1 MATARFSTP
10 GRVCLFGE
18 HQDYLHLPVVPC
30 AISLRITVDAAHQR
44 ERMISI
50 ALPDIGSREE
60 FPLAEPLSYR
70 HERDYLRSGL
80 NVLRRHGFSFDRGI
94 RATVY
99 SEIPINAG
107 TSSSSALLVTWVAL
121 LGCLSDQAR
130 RLSPE
135 ECARYAH
142 EAEVLEFGEPGGQM
156 DHYST
161 ALGGILAIEFAPALR
176 LEQLSV
182 SPGTFVLGNSG
193 EPKDTTGILSRVKN
207 RVLHLTRML
216 EQRHT
221 GFSLHTATESTI
233 ADLGAELSADD
244 ASLLEGTIRNRQLT
258 HEARQLLGSASVD
271 YRALGALLD
280 EHHAVLR
287 DRLRISTP
295 KIDRMLDAARAAG
308 AYGGKINGSG
318 GGGCMFV
325 YAPDDPESVGRAIA
339 GAGGEAYVVSMT
351 DGVRLESS

>member
-44 ERMISI
+44 DRLVSI

-60 FPLAEPLSYR
+60 FPLVEPLSYR
-70 HERDYLRSGL
+70 HERDYLRSGV
-80 NVLRRHGFSFDRGI
+80 NVMRRHGYSFDRGI

-99 SEIPINAG
+99 SDIPINAG

-121 LGCLSDQAR
+121 LGCLSDQEK
-130 RLSPE
+130 RLAPE

-161 ALGGILAIEFAPALR
+161 ALGGIIAIDFVPALR

-207 RVLHLTRML
+207 RVLHLTHML
-216 EQRHT
+216 EQRHP
-221 GFSLHTATESTI
+221 GFSLHTAAESTI
-233 ADLGAELSADD
+233 ADLGAELSAED
-244 ASLLEGTIRNRQLT
+244 AALLTGTIRNRQLT
-258 HEARQLLGSASVD
+258 HEARLLLGSPPVD

-287 DRLRISTP
+287 DRLHISTP

-325 YAPDDPESVGRAIA
+325 YAPEDPKSVASAIT
-339 GAGGEAYVVSMT
+339 GAGGQAYVVTMT
-351 DGVRLESS
+351 DGVREEPV